1 MIGRILYRKAISR
14 LLDHILSKKRK
25 TRDVRETHPDIRRG
39 ATARD
44 MRASTRLA
52 SGAAPVSA
60 RAGAAPR
67 TRGAR
72 GGADA
77 SRVVPS
83 PQCSVGTLKRSRS
96 FAARALARG
105 RDAAYY
111 EWIDAKGIE
120 APSIGIGY
128 VGGGIADDNETYRG
142 CVATAPIAAGTS
154 WGFPIARS
162 FLESSREVMEVEAS
176 PKRFAFFSSRGLE
189 RRVCDPLPSPR
200 ARRAPRRNVFLPV
213 RPSRC
218 R

>member
-25 TRDVRETHPDIRRG
+25 TRCARNASRHTTG

-67 TRGAR
+67 H
-72 GGADA
+72 
-77 SRVVPS
+77 
-83 PQCSVGTLKRSRS
+83 
-96 FAARALARG
+96 AAREEARTRRG
-105 RDAAYY
+105 LFPRRSARWARSS
-111 EWIDAKGIE
+111 ARVPRR
-120 APSIGIGY
+120 AR
-128 VGGGIADDNETYRG
+128 VGAGPRRG
-142 CVATAPIAAGTS
+142 VLRVDRRQGSRPPASASGTS
-154 WGFPIARS
+154 AGGSPTTTRRTGVASPPHPSRRYVVGISIARS
-162 FLESSREVMEVEAS
+162 FLESSRKVMEVEAS
-176 PKRFAFFSSRGLE
+176 PKRFAFFSSRRFE
-189 RRVCDPLPSPR
+189 RRVRDPLPSPR

>member
-1 MIGRILYRKAISR
+1 M
-14 LLDHILSKKRK
+14 
-25 TRDVRETHPDIRRG
+25 
-39 ATARD
+39 
-44 MRASTRLA
+44 
-52 SGAAPVSA
+52 SA

-96 FAARALARG
+96 LAARALARG

-111 EWIDAKGIE
+111 EWIDAEGIE
-120 APSIGIGY
+120 APNIGIGY

-154 WGFPIARS
+154 WGFPIAIQIS
-162 FLESSREVMEVEAS
+162 N
-176 PKRFAFFSSRGLE
+176 
-189 RRVCDPLPSPR
+189 RRVFSGGLSKTFCVFFQSSTRAARPRSSPFR
-200 ARRAPRRNVFLPV
+200 
-213 RPSRC
+213 
-218 R
+218 

>member
-1 MIGRILYRKAISR
+1 MQ
-14 LLDHILSKKRK
+14 
-25 TRDVRETHPDIRRG
+25 
-39 ATARD
+39 
-44 MRASTRLA
+44 ASTRLA

-96 FAARALARG
+96 LAARALARG

-120 APSIGIGY
+120 APNIGIGY

-154 WGFPIARS
+154 WGFPIAILFSNRREKWRALQNVLR
-162 FLESSREVMEVEAS
+162 FFPVVDSSGASAILSLLVTSDAS
-176 PKRFAFFSSRGLE
+176 PARAT
-189 RRVCDPLPSPR
+189 R

>member
-1 MIGRILYRKAISR
+1 MYRTEGASVGDVALIS
-14 LLDHILSKKRK
+14 KPK
-25 TRDVRETHPDIRRG
+25 TKTHESIKQQG

-44 MRASTRLA
+44 MHASTRLA

-96 FAARALARG
+96 LAARALARG

-120 APSIGIGY
+120 APNIGIGY

-154 WGFPIARS
+154 WGFPIAILFSNRREKWRALQNVLR
-162 FLESSREVMEVEAS
+162 FFPVVDSSGASAILSLPVTSDAS
-176 PKRFAFFSSRGLE
+176 PARAT
-189 RRVCDPLPSPR
+189 R
-200 ARRAPRRNVFLPV
+200 ARRAPRRKVFLPV